1 MQRYDNW
8 FPFKISSCSASAV
21 LLQMYFLFTQM
32 FLFETSQ
39 MYVTLYHK
47 GLPGL
52 FRYMSYM
59 NGHEQ
64 ALPLRALLGFVC
76 RGLLILGIGYC

>member
-1 MQRYDNW
+1 MQRYDSS
-8 FPFKISSCSASAV
+8 FLFKISSCSASVV
-21 LLQMYFLFTQM
+21 LLQMHFLFTQM

-39 MYVTLYHK
+39 MYVTLSHK
-47 GLPGL
+47 GMSGL
-52 FRYMSYM
+52 FRYMLYM

-76 RGLLILGIGYC
+76 RGLLIIGIGYC